1 MKGSA
6 VAKKAR
12 SSESPNKAQLI
23 RDAFKKH
30 GLDAAAK
37 DVQTYAESHG
47 ATVAAAQI
55 SNIRTK
61 LKGGNGAKP
70 SKGRGGAVTA
80 DELIQARSMADKVGG
95 VVRAKELLDILARLS

>member
-6 VAKKAR
+6 VAKKGR
-12 SSESPNKAQLI
+12 SSESLNKAQLI

-37 DVQTYAESHG
+37 EVQAFTESHG

-61 LKGGNGAKP
+61 LKGGNGLKAGK
-70 SKGRGGAVTA
+70 SKGGAVTA
-80 DELIQARSMADKVGG
+80 EDLIQARSMADKFGG
-95 VVRAKELLDILARLS
+95 VVRAKELLDILAKLT